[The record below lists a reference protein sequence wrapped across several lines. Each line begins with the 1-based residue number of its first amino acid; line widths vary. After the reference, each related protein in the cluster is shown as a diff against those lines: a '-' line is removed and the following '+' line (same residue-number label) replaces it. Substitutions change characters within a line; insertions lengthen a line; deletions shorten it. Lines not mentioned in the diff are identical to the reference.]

1 MEKKF
6 YPTLSAGQESALK
19 NIANDLEVKTPVEFA
34 DFVAFK
40 QVLKDAGE
48 AAIANEDVPIMRAV
62 TRYITTFNSIFT
74 AVEEQRGKYEKEK
87 DETAVAL
94 RKLLNEL

>member
-6 YPTLSAGQESALK
+6 YPTLSSGQEATLK

-34 DFVAFK
+34 DFIAFK

-48 AAIANEDVPIMRAV
+48 AAIANENIPRMRAV
-62 TRYITTFNSIFT
+62 TRYITTFNGIFT

>member
-6 YPTLSAGQESALK
+6 YPTLSAGQESTLK

-48 AAIANEDVPIMRAV
+48 AAITAENVAQMRAIS
-62 TRYITTFNSIFT
+62 RYIIAFNSLFIT
-74 AVEEQRGKYEKEK
+74 VEEQRGKYEKEK